1 MTGELDLSKLLAG
14 MSPEL
19 DPQTYVFATTTTPEQ
34 FADLDALMRFTDGE
48 GETLILKAEDVPAGV
63 LTHSGKYS
71 RITLK
76 VHSSLEAVG
85 FLAAVCSELVNRGI
99 STNAVA
105 GYYHDH
111 IFVPF
116 DRAEEAQSALEQLSN
131 AAREA

>member
-1 MTGELDLSKLLAG
+1 MSGETDLTALLAG

-19 DPQTYVFATTTTPEQ
+19 DPQPYVFATTNTPEDV
-34 FADLDALMRFTDGE
+34 ADLDALMRFTEAE
-48 GETLILKAEDVPAGV
+48 GETLILKAGEAQSSA
-63 LTHSGKYS
+63 LTCSGEYA

-85 FLAAVCSELVNRGI
+85 FLAAVCSELVKNGI

-111 IFVPF
+111 IFVPLE
-116 DRAEEAQSALEQLSN
+116 RAQDAQETLETLSK
-131 AAREA
+131 AARKA

>member
-1 MTGELDLSKLLAG
+1 MSGETDLTDLLAG

-19 DPQTYVFATTTTPEQ
+19 DPQPYVFATTKTPDDV
-34 FADLDALMRFTDGE
+34 ADLDVLMRFSEAE
-48 GETLILKAEDVPAGV
+48 GETLILKATDIRSPA
-63 LTHSGKYS
+63 LTYSGEYA

-85 FLAAVCSELVNRGI
+85 FLAAVCSELVKKGI

-105 GYYHDH
+105 AYYHDH
-111 IFVPF
+111 IFVPL
-116 DRAEEAQSALEQLSN
+116 DRASQAQETLENLSK

>member
-1 MTGELDLSKLLAG
+1 MDLSALLAG

-19 DPQTYVFATTTTPEQ
+19 DGNSYVFATTDAPEE
-34 FADLDALMRFTDGE
+34 FAHLNPIMRFTERE
-48 GETLILKAEDVPAGV
+48 GETLILKSEEARG
-63 LTHSGKYS
+63 SGITCSGDYA

-85 FLAAVCSELVNRGI
+85 FLAAVCSELVKKGI

-111 IFVPF
+111 IFVPIG
-116 DRAEEAQSALEQLSN
+116 RAGEALETLVQLSK
-131 AAREA
+131 AARET